1 MQVQDERSQD
11 EIIRSLQRQVDD
23 LTAANALLQEELA
36 KKEQFTAVIA
46 HELRGPLTP
55 IISYAQMIARPNQRQ
70 EKIQRGTSII
80 ISQARRLVRL
90 VSDLLDTSHL
100 SSGRFALVRKKC
112 DLMALVRQVVDE
124 LRPLAPYHNFVA
136 ELPGTPLV
144 GRWDSG
150 RLQQALGNLLDNAIK
165 YSGDGTTITVRAW
178 QAGNVAHVSVHNKGV
193 SIPLSDIGQLFQPY
207 GRLQAAN
214 KQEGSGLGLYITKS
228 IVEAHG
234 GTLRLEPHAE
244 GGKAEQGTMFSFDL
258 PLG

>member
-1 MQVQDERSQD
+1 MQVQDERSQG
-11 EIIRSLQRQVDD
+11 EIIQALQRQVDD

-36 KKEQFTAVIA
+36 TKEQFTAMIA

-90 VSDLLDTSHL
+90 VSDLLDASRL

-112 DLMALVRQVVDE
+112 DLVALVRQVVDE
-124 LRPLAPYHNFVA
+124 LRPLAPYHNFVMD
-136 ELPGTPLV
+136 LPDTPLV
-144 GRWDSG
+144 GNWDAV

-178 QAGNVAHVSVHNKGV
+178 QMGDVAHASVHNMGV
-193 SIPLSDIGQLFQPY
+193 SIPPAAIGQLFRPY

-228 IVEAHG
+228 IVEAHDG
-234 GTLRLEPHAE
+234 ALRLEPHAE
-244 GGKAEQGTMFSFDL
+244 GGKGEQGTMFSFDL
-258 PLG
+258 PMG